1 MTRRYADQVEV
12 KAAAGTPELFL
23 WRGRVYQVRAVLAHW
38 AEARPWWQE
47 VGRSAAG
54 ASATADRQP
63 PERSL
68 ATLTADW
75 QVWRVEA
82 GPGRL
87 HRTGVFD
94 LIVGRAEGSAEPGW
108 TLIRVSD

>member
-47 VGRSAAG
+47 VGRRAALALLLLRGVYGELPSTGETGG
-54 ASATADRQP
+54 AVMRETST
-63 PERSL
+63 S
-68 ATLTADW
+68 
-75 QVWRVEA
+75 
-82 GPGRL
+82 G
-87 HRTGVFD
+87 
-94 LIVGRAEGSAEPGW
+94 
-108 TLIRVSD
+108 